1 MNHILSI
8 ASQDEKRFEKKN
20 INFSDEYIKTSLFKD

>member
-1 MNHILSI
+1 MEQILAI

-20 INFSDEYIKTSLFKD
+20 VNFSDEYKKTSLFKD